1 MCAYMYYGG
10 GQSSRG
16 AYPDP
21 THPRNIAH
29 ICINNHTFRRGID
42 RVYVE
47 LVKYD
52 KGYKTKKM
60 SVSRNKI
67 FIVLQK

>member
-21 THPRNIAH
+21 PHPRNIAH

-52 KGYKTKKM
+52 KG
-60 SVSRNKI
+60 
-67 FIVLQK
+67 